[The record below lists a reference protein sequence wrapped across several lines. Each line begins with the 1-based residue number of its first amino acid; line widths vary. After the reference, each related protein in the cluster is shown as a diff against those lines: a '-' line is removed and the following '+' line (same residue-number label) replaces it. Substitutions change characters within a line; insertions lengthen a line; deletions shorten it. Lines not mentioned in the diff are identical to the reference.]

1 MYIQNSLFCLIK
13 LLLMRKIIIVMLIIL
28 GLTSCAKNYSRQESE
43 VFAIENVTVSPT
55 TITFKFRGV
64 DKPRTYAIAACQDGD
79 EYPVYK
85 SGEVVEIEN
94 FRVSHVIR
102 PTFWIAAIPAIVCLI
117 IGFFIGVG
125 VACEWM

>member
-1 MYIQNSLFCLIK
+1 MK
-13 LLLMRKIIIVMLIIL
+13 KIIILMLILL
-28 GLTSCAKNYSRQESE
+28 GFTSCIKYSSNQESE

-85 SGEVVEIEN
+85 SGQLVEIEN
-94 FRVSHVIR
+94 FRVSHVIS
-102 PTFWIAAIPAIVCLI
+102 PTGWMIIIPAVVCLI
-117 IGFFIGVG
+117 IGFFIGG
-125 VACEWM
+125 KVASE